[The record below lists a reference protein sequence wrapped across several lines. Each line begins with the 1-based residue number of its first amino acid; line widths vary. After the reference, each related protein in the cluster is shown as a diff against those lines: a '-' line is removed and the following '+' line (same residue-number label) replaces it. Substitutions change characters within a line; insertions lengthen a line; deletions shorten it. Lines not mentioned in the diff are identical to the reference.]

1 MAWLLHEPRLISS
14 VPVFCIMAIKPL
26 IINHSAPVFV
36 STGAVRLLKYLH
48 TRLEALLP
56 EIIAST
62 TNNNSNNSMKS
73 AGKGSN
79 NALYDAEEE
88 NELVVDT
95 GVVAGVGTGGDN
107 SGAVWKK
114 CWVPILQSMAE
125 GIVDDREEVRQA
137 CGSTLC
143 EAILDRHSDYV
154 PLGVLIDLLAHLLTP
169 VIRILGDYLIADWH
183 KHCLN
188 QLHTTGTTAST
199 SANAKQFKLWR

>member
-73 AGKGSN
+73 ASKGSN
-79 NALYDAEEE
+79 NALYDAEKKRMSWWWILLGLIWRKVLML
-88 NELVVDT
+88 LVIM
-95 GVVAGVGTGGDN
+95 VV
-107 SGAVWKK
+107 
-114 CWVPILQSMAE
+114 
-125 GIVDDREEVRQA
+125 
-137 CGSTLC
+137 
-143 EAILDRHSDYV
+143 
-154 PLGVLIDLLAHLLTP
+154 VLVKEI
-169 VIRILGDYLIADWH
+169 G
-183 KHCLN
+183 
-188 QLHTTGTTAST
+188 
-199 SANAKQFKLWR
+199 